1 MPRPP
6 FGPEA
11 EIPSGLD
18 RLRRAQYRI
27 FMPKQ
32 PISVTIGQDN
42 MLWLKGRVVGGK
54 RKSISEA
61 LDELVTAARRGGC
74 AASERRTVV
83 GTVDIAGDDPSLE
96 NADAHIRS
104 VFDASLARPLVVR
117 EGPASASGYGR
128 SVRTSAAGKAKRA
141 RKPGRG

>member
-1 MPRPP
+1 M
-6 FGPEA
+6 
-11 EIPSGLD
+11 
-18 RLRRAQYRI
+18 

-61 LDELVTAARRGGC
+61 LDELVTAARHGGC

-96 NADAHIRS
+96 NADAYIRS
-104 VFDASLARPLVVR
+104 VFDTSLARPLVVR
-117 EGPASASGYGR
+117 EAPASSSGYGR
-128 SVRTSAAGKAKRA
+128 AVRATVAANAKKA